1 MEYLDI
7 VDEQGQPTGEI
18 ISRTLAHT
26 EGIRHTNSSY
36 LDRSQGKRTFSGSD
50 AKNAQ

>member
-18 ISRTLAHT
+18 VSRTFAHT
-26 EGIRHTNSSY
+26 KGTAIEQLI
-36 LDRSQGKRTFSGSD
+36 SGSF
-50 AKNAQ
+50 AGKTNIFRF

>member
-18 ISRTLAHT
+18 VSRTLAQL
-26 EGIRHTNSSY
+26 I
-36 LDRSQGKRTFSGSD
+36 SGSF
-50 AKNAQ
+50 AGKTNIFRF

>member
-18 ISRTLAHT
+18 IEQL
-26 EGIRHTNSSY
+26 I
-36 LDRSQGKRTFSGSD
+36 SGSF
-50 AKNAQ
+50 AGKTNIFRF